1 VQTYTQF
8 STRRTPQSQP
18 IPASTQVA
26 NSAGGHSWQV
36 DDWTR
41 LDRFLVLGSE
51 GGTYYAAQPALTREN
66 AEGVIRCIGLDG
78 PRAVAQIVAVSVAGR
93 APKNDPAIF
102 ALAMCAGLGDEA
114 TRKAALDALPEVCR
128 IGTHLFNF
136 ATYVEQFRGWG
147 RGLRRAVGA
156 WYQRD
161 DVDALAY
168 QAVKYRQRN
177 GWTHRDLLRLAHP
190 DPTTKAHGN
199 LYHWITTA
207 EIRGDV
213 PAAVHAYAAAQR
225 ATSRAETFEAIRQ
238 YGSLLPREALNPAH
252 LTDPVVWSAL
262 LEQGMPMTALLRN
275 LATMT
280 RVGLLKPMS
289 EASRLVVE
297 QLGDGERLRKAR
309 VHPLSILA
317 AMGTYAQGH
326 GERDPSKTWAPVASI
341 LDALDG
347 AFYAAFGN
355 VEPTGKRT
363 MLALDLSGSM
373 GFAPGIAGM
382 PSITPR
388 VGAAAMSLVT
398 AAAEPKHMIVGF
410 TGEGPGAWQQ
420 STGGYNPWGHYS
432 NVTPAGLCPL
442 PISPRQRLSDV
453 TAAIS
458 AERFGPT
465 DCALPML
472 YAQAN
477 GIAVDT
483 FIVYTDSETWCGS
496 IHPSQALRE
505 YREKTGIDAKLVVV
519 GMVSN
524 GFTIADP
531 NDAGMLDVV
540 GFDTAAPQVISAFSA
555 PPRLAA

>member
-1 VQTYTQF
+1 MQTYTQF

-18 IPASTQVA
+18 IPGTAQVA
-26 NSAGGHSWQV
+26 NSARGYAWQV

-41 LDRFLVLGSE
+41 LDRFLILGSE
-51 GGTYYAAQPALTREN
+51 GGTYYASEQKLTREN
-66 AEGVIRCIGLDG
+66 AECVVRCLGTDG
-78 PRAVAQIVAVSVAGR
+78 PRTVARTVAVSVAGR

-114 TRKAALDALPEVCR
+114 TRKAALDALPDVCR

-156 WYQRD
+156 WYQRE

-168 QAVKYRQRN
+168 QAVKYRSRS
-177 GWTHRDLLRLAHP
+177 GWTHRDLLRLGHVAPPTPAH
-190 DPTTKAHGN
+190 DD
-199 LYHWITTA
+199 LYAWITAGTVTA
-207 EIRGDV
+207 GLPDV
-213 PAAVHAYAAAQR
+213 VIAYVAAQK
-225 ATSRAETFEAIRQ
+225 ATGPEQIVSLIET
-238 YGSLLPREALNPAH
+238 YGGSLPREAIPPEH
-252 LTDPVVWSAL
+252 LSRNVWDAL
-262 LEQGMPMTALLRN
+262 LRQGMPMTALLRN

-280 RVGLLKPMS
+280 RCGLLKPMS
-289 EASRLVVE
+289 DAARLVVE

-309 VHPLSILA
+309 VHPLAVLA

-341 LDALDG
+341 LDALNA

-363 MLALDLSGSM
+363 LLALDLSGSM
-373 GFAPGIAGM
+373 GFAPGIAGL
-382 PSITPR
+382 PGITPR

-398 AAAEPKHMIVGF
+398 AAVEPNHMIVGF

-420 STGGYNPWGHYS
+420 PHVMNPWGRHYS
-432 NVTPAGLCPL
+432 NVTAAGLCPL

-472 YAQAN
+472 YAQAQ
-477 GIAVDT
+477 GIEVDT
-483 FIVYTDSETWCGS
+483 FLVFTDSETWSGG

-505 YREKTGIDAKLVVV
+505 YREKAGINAKLVVV

-524 GFTIADP
+524 GFSIASPD
-531 NDAGMLDVV
+531 DAGMLDVV
-540 GFDTAAPQVISAFSA
+540 GFDAATPQAISAFSA
-555 PPRLAA
+555 PERIAA